1 MKAHLTPSDREDQ
14 APAQDKTPGDPPDET
29 PWELLKKVTV
39 LEEAAMLQEVT
50 VVDVRSP
57 SEFAKGAVAG
67 AVNLP
72 LFSDGERSEIGTLYK
87 LLGKEKAI
95 HKGLDLFGARLS
107 GYIASFEPYRSGKL
121 LVYCA
126 RGGMRSSAV
135 TGLLSAFGFDAR
147 QLPGGYKGF
156 RTHLLSVFEHGLPP
170 RLIVI
175 HGQTGTGKTRILNR
189 LPNALDLE
197 DCARHRSSVFGAINL
212 QPRTQQQFDAH
223 LLAALNGLDHQRPVW
238 IEGESRKIGVVTMPE
253 ALRTAMREAPCVL
266 VTGSL
271 EVRVERIVEEYAA
284 ADEGTHRQWEEA
296 LRSLTSSLGKAKVEK
311 MISMVRKN
319 EFHPVV
325 ETLLVDYY
333 DPKYRHSMGGYQY
346 SLTVSSDDLDEAAAA
361 LKGIAESVARGKAAE
376 PGERR

>member
-1 MKAHLTPSDREDQ
+1 MAGNVAL
-14 APAQDKTPGDPPDET
+14 
-29 PWELLKKVTV
+29 
-39 LEEAAMLQEVT
+39 
-50 VVDVRSP
+50 VDVRSP
-57 SEFAKGAVAG
+57 GEFAKGAVAG

-87 LLGKEKAI
+87 MLGKEKAI

-107 GYIASFEPYRSGKL
+107 DYIASFEPFRKGKL

-147 QLPGGYKGF
+147 QLPGGYKSF
-156 RTHLLSVFEHGLPP
+156 RKHLLSVFDHGLPP

-197 DCARHRSSVFGAINL
+197 DCAQHRSSVFGGINL
-212 QPRTQQQFDAH
+212 APRTQQRFDAH
-223 LLAALNGLDHQRPVW
+223 LLEALGRLDHGSPVW
-238 IEGESRKIGVVTMPE
+238 VEGESRKIGDVTMPE
-253 ALRTAMREAPCVL
+253 SLRAAMGRADCVL

-271 EVRVERIVEEYAA
+271 EVRVDRIVEEYGA
-284 ADEGTHRQWEEA
+284 ADGDTHRQWEAA
-296 LRSLTSSLGKAKVEK
+296 LGSLTTALGKVRVEE

-333 DPKYRHSMGGYQY
+333 DPKYLHSMRDYQY
-346 SLTVSSDDLDEAAAA
+346 ALTVSSDDLEEAAAA
-361 LKGIAESVARGKAAE
+361 LKGFSESMARG
-376 PGERR
+376 

>member
-1 MKAHLTPSDREDQ
+1 MKAHIAPNDAEDRTEDK
-14 APAQDKTPGDPPDET
+14 ALPGRGTPGET
-29 PWELLKKVTV
+29 PRENPGGPLAALLGKAT
-39 LEEAAMLQEVT
+39 EENVT

-57 SEFAKGAVAG
+57 GEFAKGAVAG

-87 LLGKEKAI
+87 MLGKEKAI
-95 HKGLDLFGARLS
+95 HRGLDLFGARLS
-107 GYIASFEPYRSGKL
+107 DYVASFEPFREDTL

-135 TGLLSAFGFDAR
+135 TGLLTAFGFDAR

-156 RTHLLSVFEHGLPP
+156 RNHLLSVFEHGLPP

-197 DCARHRSSVFGAINL
+197 DCAQHRSSVFGAINL
-212 QPRTQQQFDAH
+212 APRTQQHFDAH
-223 LLAALNGLDHQRPVW
+223 LLAALGRLDHGSPVW
-238 IEGESRKIGVVTMPE
+238 VEGESRKIGDVTMPE
-253 ALRTAMREAPCVL
+253 SLRAAMGQADCVL

-271 EVRVERIVEEYAA
+271 EVRVGRIVEEYG
-284 ADEGTHRQWEEA
+284 GTGGELHGQLEEA
-296 LRSLTSSLGKAKVEK
+296 LRSLTAALGHDRVEE
-311 MISMVRKN
+311 MISRVRGN

-333 DPKYRHSMGGYQY
+333 DPKYRHSMRDYQY
-346 SLTVSSDDLDEAAAA
+346 TLTVSSDDLDEAAAV
-361 LKGIAESVARGKAAE
+361 LKGFSDSIARE
-376 PGERR
+376 

>member
-1 MKAHLTPSDREDQ
+1 MKAGLTPSEPKEE
-14 APAQDKTPGDPPDET
+14 APDPGATPGEPLEA
-29 PWELLKKVTV
+29 LL
-39 LEEAAMLQEVT
+39 EGAT

-57 SEFAKGAVAG
+57 GEFAKGAVAG

-72 LFSDGERSEIGTLYK
+72 LFSDGERSEIGILYK

-107 GYIASFEPYRSGKL
+107 DYIASFEPFRKTRL

-156 RTHLLSVFEHGLPP
+156 RAHLLSVFEHGLPP
-170 RLIVI
+170 WPVVI
-175 HGQTGTGKTRILNR
+175 HGQTGTGKTQILNR

-212 QPRTQQQFDAH
+212 EPRTQQQFDAH
-223 LLAALNGLDHQRPVW
+223 LLAALGRLDHRRPVW
-238 IEGESRKIGVVTMPE
+238 VEGESRKIGAVTMPE
-253 ALRTAMREAPCVL
+253 TLRAVMREAPCVL

-271 EVRVERIVEEYAA
+271 EVRVGRIVEEYAA
-284 ADEGTHRQWEEA
+284 TDEATHRQWEEA
-296 LRSLTSSLGKAKVEK
+296 LRSLTSALGKAKVK
-311 MISMVRKN
+311 DMISRVRKN

-333 DPKYRHSMGGYQY
+333 DPKYRHSMSDYQY
-346 SLTVSSDDLDEAAAA
+346 ALTVSSDNLDEAVAA
-361 LKGIAESVARGKAAE
+361 LRGFSESMARESMAEAGKQRHSAKTTGNA
-376 PGERR
+376 GALQR

>member
-1 MKAHLTPSDREDQ
+1 MKAHLTPNDPEEEAS
-14 APAQDKTPGDPPDET
+14 APVNTPR
-29 PWELLKKVTV
+29 ELLEGL
-39 LEEAAMLQEVT
+39 LEEARVREDVT

-57 SEFAKGAVAG
+57 GEFAKGAMAA

-95 HKGLDLFGARLS
+95 HRGMDLFGARLS
-107 GYIASFEPYRSGKL
+107 DFVASFEPFRNGKL

-156 RTHLLSVFEHGLPP
+156 RNHLLSVFVHGLPP

-212 QPRTQQQFDAH
+212 EPRTQQQFDAH
-223 LLAALNGLDHQRPVW
+223 LLAALGRLDHEQPVW
-238 IEGESRKIGVVTMPE
+238 VEGESRKIGAVTMPE
-253 ALRTAMREAPCVL
+253 TLRAAMREAPCVL

-271 EVRVERIVEEYAA
+271 EVRVGRIVEEYAA
-284 ADEGTHRQWEEA
+284 TDEATHRQWEEA
-296 LRSLTSSLGKAKVEK
+296 LRSLRSTLGKAKVEK
-311 MISMVRKN
+311 LISMVGKN

-333 DPKYRHSMGGYQY
+333 DPKYQHAGSFPPAGRPGP
-346 SLTVSSDDLDEAAAA
+346 
-361 LKGIAESVARGKAAE
+361 ARS
-376 PGERR
+376 